1 MKRAALLCA
10 LLVLAT
16 AAPASVRA
24 AESRPLPDNV
34 LALVEVANPTE
45 CEQKL
50 RDLVWRLAPGAPVG
64 PFQHELAR
72 MARTED
78 PSVLDLGA
86 PLQWVMLQGEAP
98 GRPIFVFGV
107 VDAER
112 YLDAL
117 PPNVYG
123 GEADGNLRLYQEDP
137 PEAVGEGVWDAGAAR
152 PLAIAVLDGRI
163 VLGHS
168 AEGVRTVSALVEQG
182 PLSGGLF
189 FEGAD
194 AGGVVRLRQVL
205 AVLAEQGMS
214 PFSLARD
221 RVAGM
226 FMAMPPGGMGGAF
239 PRVMEVYVAAAEHLA
254 GQMEVVTGTVSLT
267 PDALVCTAGVQAVE
281 GSGLAGYLGAM
292 QGGGQELLACVP
304 AGSSAAFA
312 GRVGD
317 LRPLVDWYMK
327 LLAATGPQDGSGD
340 EALGRIKERTAEA
353 LALMD
358 GRFANAVG
366 ISPEGSL
373 VSAKAFGVTDA
384 ARAEEFF
391 NDYGVVIED
400 VAALQTGGGVPF
412 AMHVT
417 ARPGAFTHAGR
428 PITEWSYEFEFQAPE
443 GTMPYVQQAAAMQ
456 EELMKAMF
464 GSEMTSY
471 SAIREDVFVACQGV
485 GSLDALKAVLDGS
498 VVPVTG
504 EPRFVAAMAD
514 MPEPP
519 AAVAYVALG
528 ELAGAY
534 LRMMARAAQVSGMPM
549 PPFFGN
555 VRFEPAPAVGLA
567 AAVDEAGALEARL
580 VVPVEAITSIVDGFK
595 RAFMSG
601 VPGMMP

>member
-16 AAPASVRA
+16 AAPAPVRA
-24 AESRPLPDNV
+24 AEGRPLPDNV
-34 LALVEVANPTE
+34 FALVEVANPAE

-98 GRPIFVFGV
+98 GSPIFVFGV

-123 GEADGNLRLYQEDP
+123 GETDGNVQIYQEDP
-137 PEAVGEGVWDAGAAR
+137 PDAAGEGVWDAGAAR
-152 PLAIAVLDGRI
+152 PLAIAVLGGRI

-182 PLSGGLF
+182 PLSGGPF

-205 AVLAEQGMS
+205 DVLAEQGMS

-221 RVAGM
+221 QMGGM

-239 PRVMEVYVAAAEHLA
+239 PRVMEVYVAAAEGLA
-254 GQMEVVTGTVSLT
+254 GQMEVVTGTISLT
-267 PDALVCTAGVQAVE
+267 PDALVCTAGVRAAE
-281 GSGLAGYLGAM
+281 GSGLAGWLAAM
-292 QGGGQELLACVP
+292 QGGGQDLLACVP
-304 AGSSAAFA
+304 AGSAAAFG

-317 LRPLVDWYMK
+317 LTPVVDWYMK
-327 LLAATGPQDGSGD
+327 LLAATGPQDGSAD
-340 EALGRIKERTAEA
+340 EALGRIKEKTAEA

-358 GRFANAVG
+358 GRFASAVG
-366 ISPEGSL
+366 VSPEGSL
-373 VSAKAFGVTDA
+373 VSAKAVGVTDP

-391 NDYGVVIED
+391 NDYGAVTED
-400 VAALQTGGGVPF
+400 VAALQRGVGVPF

-428 PITEWSYEFEFQAPE
+428 PITEWTYDFAFEAPE
-443 GTMPYVQQAAAMQ
+443 GAMPQVQQAAAMQ

-464 GSEMTSY
+464 GSEMKSY
-471 SAIREDVFVACQGV
+471 SAFREDVFVACQGV

-498 VVPVTG
+498 IVPITG

-514 MPEPP
+514 MPEP
-519 AAVAYVALG
+519 AVAVGYVALG

-534 LRMMARAAQVSGMPM
+534 LRMMARAAQASGMPM
-549 PPFFGN
+549 FPLLGN
-555 VRFEPAPAVGLA
+555 VRFEPAPAVALA

-580 VVPVEAITSIVDGFK
+580 VIPVKAVWSIVDGFR

-601 VPGMMP
+601 APGMMP